1 MKMISVKSEE
11 DEVITNLIP
20 DSPIEY
26 AKRQRYISKYKERVK
41 AEIKKDKY
49 AHRTFGPPQVPLQLP
64 SQYLKKRSRKEYRKT
79 GIEHVHIRNPQYQ
92 QKLPSWVPIKVKV
105 KETCGELPIDPVKL
119 GRLNFK
125 KQNVIDV
132 KESRPRKL
140 KERYV
145 DTRYGDTHD
154 LKSSGLYPVYI
165 HRKGFGKV
173 PKIMKK
179 IKYEVIKKELKED
192 KSKNDKHIDEH
203 KYHCISEEERKELL
217 DGMKKR
223 WDDMMKEFQCLPFI
237 IDTPPKVQRKA
248 KLEYELQQLEKDIAT
263 LERHPY
269 ICISNDNENE

>member
-1 MKMISVKSEE
+1 MISVKSEE

>member
-1 MKMISVKSEE
+1 MISVKSEE

-20 DSPIEY
+20 GSPIEY
-26 AKRQRYISKYKERVK
+26 AKRQRYISKYKECVK

-119 GRLNFK
+119 GRINFK
-125 KQNVIDV
+125 KQNIIDV
-132 KESRPRKL
+132 KEFRPRKL

-179 IKYEVIKKELKED
+179 IKYEVMKKELKED